1 MNIPASLVVCIVASV
16 HLSIGSLAFANSPS
30 VHARRWA
37 EGVHAAARVSG
48 GFVVHIGKVGERT
61 AALRTCDRYYIQGLS
76 SKSDDVR
83 AARGAIHAL
92 GMYGP
97 VTVAHCD
104 GRRLPHIAELVN
116 LVVVGDT
123 DSPPD
128 EAEIQRVL
136 APNGVALIRS
146 GDGWKRIVRPWP
158 QAIDEWTHY
167 LYDPSNNPVAKDE
180 RIAPPQRV
188 RWTAGPLWTRHHD
201 RMASISSVVS
211 AGGRLFYIIDEG
223 PQHSPL
229 LPSQWRVVARDGFN
243 GSLLWKRDIPE
254 WAHRVY
260 PFKSGPARVPRRLVA
275 IGDRLYV
282 TLGITAPVSELD
294 AATGDVL
301 RSFPSTAGTEE
312 MLVGHGRLIALAG
325 GPPPKPYLPV
335 LKRDGQT
342 VAQNLGKERDR
353 AILEGKWTAAEQVIV
368 VVNLADGSERWR
380 RKTKVVPLSLAAL
393 ASSVVYHDGDAIVC
407 LDLATGE
414 PRWTSAPVA
423 RRKAILQST
432 GVTLVLYDD
441 LVLFTGDDGRITVLR
456 AEDGRQVWADD
467 HPTSGHYCP
476 QDLIVAGGLV
486 WGGPANHNRGPI
498 IGKDPH
504 TGIPKT
510 EIACDQES
518 YWFHQRCYRSRAT
531 DRYLI
536 RPVTG
541 TEFVDIEQKRWHLH
555 HWFRSVCLFGF
566 TPANGMIYQT
576 PHPCAC
582 YIEAKLI
589 GFNALAAGSA
599 LKEGRKPAVRLQ
611 KGAAYDSPLGADPS
625 TADWPTYRHDPA
637 RSGCTPATVPATLTQ
652 VWSRKLAG
660 KLSRLTAAN
669 GKIYVA
675 AVDRHTVHTIDAA
688 TGRPGWSFTAGGRI
702 DSPPTISRGRVY
714 FGSHDGFVYCLREQ
728 DGALVW
734 KFLAAPREA
743 VLLAD
748 DQPESVWPVHGS
760 VLVRDETVYAVA
772 GRSMYLDGG
781 IWLLRLDATTGQL
794 LGEVVHDH
802 RDPETRKDL
811 MSKHGHLTMPVALP
825 DILSCDG
832 ESLYMRSQQ
841 FGLDGRREKATP
853 QHPDGTRN
861 GTLALGADQAGAGR
875 HIFCPSG
882 FLDDTWFHRAYWI
895 YGRHFP
901 GGASG
906 WPVAGNYTP
915 AGRILVRDENRVY
928 GYGRRSSM
936 YQWRTPLAYHLYAAG
951 RDLIKLP
958 PPKDTPEQKKGNARR
973 AARRRKT
980 HEIDFHWSTDVDVHA
995 RALLLAGDTLF
1006 LAGPPALADEI
1017 RAFENWGRAEAARQL
1032 TAQAEAIAGK
1042 HGARLVAVNKDDGA
1056 KLSEMELPAP
1066 PVFDGMVAA
1075 RECLYL
1081 ATIDGEILCFAGE

>member
-1 MNIPASLVVCIVASV
+1 MNIPASLIACALATV
-16 HLSIGSLAFANSPS
+16 HLALGSAAVANSPR
-30 VHARRWA
+30 AQAQRWA
-37 EGVHAAARVSG
+37 EGVHAAAGVSG
-48 GFVVHIGKVGERT
+48 GFVVHIGNIGERT
-61 AALRTCDRYYIQGLS
+61 AALRTCDRYYVQGLS
-76 SKSDDVR
+76 PREENVR
-83 AARGAIHAL
+83 AARDAIQSL
-92 GMYGP
+92 GCYGP

-104 GRRLPHIAELVN
+104 GQRLPHITELVN
-116 LVVVGDT
+116 LVVVDGT
-123 DSPPD
+123 DPVPD

-136 APNGVALIRS
+136 APHGVALIRS
-146 GDGWKRIVRPWP
+146 GDGWKRIVKPWP
-158 QAIDEWTHY
+158 KAIDEWTHY
-167 LYDPSNNPVAKDE
+167 LYDPSNNAVAKDE
-180 RIAPPQRV
+180 RIAPPRRV

-211 AGGRLFYIIDEG
+211 AGGRLFYIMDEG
-223 PQHSPL
+223 PHHSPL
-229 LPSQWRVVARDGFN
+229 LPSQWRVVARDAFN
-243 GSLLWKRDIPE
+243 GSLLWKRDIPD
-254 WAHRVY
+254 WAHRIY

-275 IGDRLYV
+275 VGDRLYT
-282 TLGITAPVSELD
+282 TLGITAPVSEID

-301 RSFPSTAGTEE
+301 RGFPDTVGTEE
-312 MLVGHGRLIALAG
+312 ILVGHGCLITVAG
-325 GPPPKPYLPV
+325 GPPPKPYSPV
-335 LKRDGQT
+335 RTSDGET
-342 VAQNLGKERDR
+342 VAQNLGVERDR
-353 AILEGKWTAAEQVIV
+353 AILEGQWTESEQVIV
-368 VVNLADGSERWR
+368 AVNLDDGSQRWQH
-380 RKTKVVPLSLAAL
+380 KTKVTPLSVAAT
-393 ASSVVYHDGDAIVC
+393 ASNVVYHDGDAIVS
-407 LDLATGE
+407 LDLATGKL
-414 PRWTSAPVA
+414 RWTSAPVA
-423 RRKAILQST
+423 RRRAILQST

-441 LVLFTGDDGRITVLR
+441 LVLFTGDDGKITVLSV
-456 AEDGRQVWADD
+456 EDGKQVWAGD

-476 QDLIVAGGLV
+476 QDLLVAGGLV
-486 WGGPANHNRGPI
+486 WGGPADHNRGPI
-498 IGKDPH
+498 TGKDPR
-504 TGIPKT
+504 TGIPKV
-510 EIACDQES
+510 EIPCDQES

-531 DRYLI
+531 ERYLI

-541 TEFVDIEQKRWHLH
+541 TEFVDIEQKQWHLH

-582 YIEAKLI
+582 YIEAKLT

-599 LKEGRKPAVRLQ
+599 LEEAPTPAVRLQ
-611 KGAAYDSPLGADPS
+611 KGAAYDSPRGAGPS
-625 TADWPTYRHDPA
+625 AADWPTYRHDPA
-637 RSGCTPATVPATLTQ
+637 RSSCTPAKAPTKLTQ
-652 VWSRKLAG
+652 AWSRKLGG

-688 TGRPGWSFTAGGRI
+688 TGEPGWSFSAGGRI
-702 DSPPTISRGRVY
+702 DSPPTIDGARVY

-743 VLLAD
+743 VLVAD

-760 VLVRDETVYAVA
+760 VLVRDNTVYAVA

-781 IWLLRLDATTGQL
+781 VWLVRLDATSGEL

-802 RDPETRKDL
+802 RDPETQKDL
-811 MSKHGHLTMPVALP
+811 ISRHGHLTMPVALP

-853 QHPDGTRN
+853 QMPEGTRN
-861 GTLALGADQAGAGR
+861 GTLALGADQAGADR

-901 GGASG
+901 GGAGG

-915 AGRILVRDENRVY
+915 AGRILACDENRVY
-928 GYGRRSSM
+928 GYGRQSSM

-958 PPKDTPEQKKGNARR
+958 PPKKRPAQPKPKRKR
-973 AARRRKT
+973 ATRPRKT

-1006 LAGPPALADEI
+1006 VAGPPALADEI
-1017 RAFENWGRAEAARQL
+1017 RAFENWGRAEADKQL
-1032 TAQAEAIAGK
+1032 VAQAEAITGK
-1042 HGARLVAVNKDDGA
+1042 RGARLIAVNKHDGS
-1056 KLSEMELPAP
+1056 KLSETELPAP
-1066 PVFDGMVAA
+1066 PVFDGMIAA

-1081 ATIDGEILCFAGE
+1081 ATIDGRIVCLAGE

>member
-1 MNIPASLVVCIVASV
+1 MNVLVSLIVSALATT
-16 HLSIGSLAFANSPS
+16 HLALGSEAVAKSPS
-30 VHARRWA
+30 AQARQWA
-37 EGVHAAARVSG
+37 EGVHAEAGVSG
-48 GFVVHIGKVGERT
+48 GFVVHIGDIGKKT
-61 AALRTCDRYYIQGLS
+61 AALRTCDRYYVQALA
-76 SKSDDVR
+76 SKEEGVR
-83 AARGAIHAL
+83 AARDAIGAL
-92 GMYGP
+92 GCYGP
-97 VTVAHCD
+97 VTVARYD
-104 GRRLPHIAELVN
+104 GKHLPYITELVN
-116 LVVVGDT
+116 LVVVDGT
-123 DSPPD
+123 DSVPSK
-128 EAEIQRVL
+128 AEIQRVL

-146 GDGWKRIVRPWP
+146 GDGWNRIVKPWP
-158 QAIDEWTHY
+158 SAIDEWTHY
-167 LYDPSNNPVAKDE
+167 LYDPSNNTVAKDE
-180 RIAPPQRV
+180 RIAPPRRV

-211 AGGRLFYIIDEG
+211 AGGRLFYIMDEG
-223 PQHSPL
+223 PHHSPL
-229 LPSQWRVVARDGFN
+229 LPSQWRVVARDAFN
-243 GSLLWKRDIPE
+243 GSLLWKRGIPD
-254 WAHRVY
+254 WAHRIY

-275 IGDRLYV
+275 IGDRLYT
-282 TLGITAPVSELD
+282 TLGITAPVSEID

-301 RSFPSTAGTEE
+301 RDFQDTAGTEE
-312 MLVGHGRLIALAG
+312 ILVGHGCLIAVAG
-325 GPPPKPYLPV
+325 GPPPKPYSPV
-335 LKRDGQT
+335 RTSDGET
-342 VAQNLGKERDR
+342 VAQNLGTERDR
-353 AILEGKWTAAEQVIV
+353 AILEGKWTESEQVIV
-368 VVNLADGSERWR
+368 AVNLDNGSQRWR
-380 RKTKVVPLSLAAL
+380 LKTKVAPLSVAAS
-393 ASSVVYHDGDAIVC
+393 ASNVVYHDGEAIVC
-407 LDLATGE
+407 LDLATGK

-423 RRKAILQST
+423 RRRALLQST

-441 LVLFTGDDGRITVLR
+441 LVLFTGDDGKITVLNI
-456 AEDGRQVWADD
+456 EDGQQLWAGD

-476 QDLIVAGGLV
+476 QDLLVAGGLV
-486 WGGPANHNRGPI
+486 WGGPADHNRGPI
-498 IGKDPH
+498 TGKDPR
-504 TGIPKT
+504 TGEPKLEIP
-510 EIACDQES
+510 CDQES

-531 DRYLI
+531 ERYLI

-582 YIEAKLI
+582 YIEAKLT

-599 LKEGRKPAVRLQ
+599 LEETQKPAVRLQ
-611 KGAAYDSPLGADPS
+611 KGAAYDSPRGADPS
-625 TADWPTYRHDPA
+625 PADWPTYRYDPA
-637 RSGCTPATVPATLTQ
+637 RSGCAPAKVPTKLTQ
-652 VWSRKLAG
+652 AWSRKIGG

-675 AVDRHTVHTIDAA
+675 AIERHTLHTIDAA
-688 TGRPGWSFTAGGRI
+688 TGESGWSFDAGGRI
-702 DSPPTISRGRVY
+702 DSPPPIDGGRVY
-714 FGSHDGFVYCLREQ
+714 FGSHDGYVYCLREG

-743 VLLAD
+743 VLVAD

-760 VLVRDETVYAVA
+760 VLVMDNTVYAVA

-781 IWLLRLDATTGQL
+781 VWLVRLDATSGEL

-802 RDPETRKDL
+802 RDPETQKDL
-811 MSKHGHLTMPVALP
+811 MSRHGHLTMPVALP

-853 QHPDGTRN
+853 QMPEGTRN
-861 GTLALGADQAGAGR
+861 GTLMLGADQAGADR

-901 GGASG
+901 GGAGG

-915 AGRILVRDENRVY
+915 AGRILACDENRVY
-928 GYGRRSSM
+928 GYGRQSSM

-958 PPKDTPEQKKGNARR
+958 PPKKPPAQPKAKRKR
-973 AARRRKT
+973 AARPRKT
-980 HEIDFHWSTDVDVHA
+980 HEVDFQWSTEMDVHA

-1006 LAGPPALADEI
+1006 VAGPPAVADEI
-1017 RAFENWGRAEAARQL
+1017 RAFENWGGAAADRQL
-1032 TAQAEAIAGK
+1032 LAQAEAITGK
-1042 HGARLVAVNKDDGA
+1042 RGAKLIAVNKLDGS
-1056 KLSEMELPAP
+1056 KLSATELPAP
-1066 PVFDGMVAA
+1066 PVFDGMIAA

-1081 ATIDGEILCFAGE
+1081 ATIDGKIVCLAGD